1 MRTCQRA
8 TRSLRG
14 TTSDETLPGRG
25 IRRIRSRQRVTGKVT
40 SRGTN
45 RASVHRVHK
54 LIIFLLL
61 IGAVACSRTG
71 DAPTPTNERPQM
83 ALPAGLTRI
92 SDPSQ
97 VCMINDQF
105 MGRAQIPVVVE
116 GRTYYGCCPA
126 CKEKLEKQP
135 ASRMALDP
143 VTGEQVD
150 KAQAIIV
157 QDSAGK
163 VMYFAREDTLRRFRS

>member
-1 MRTCQRA
+1 
-8 TRSLRG
+8 
-14 TTSDETLPGRG
+14 
-25 IRRIRSRQRVTGKVT
+25 
-40 SRGTN
+40 
-45 RASVHRVHK
+45 
-54 LIIFLLL
+54 
-61 IGAVACSRTG
+61 
-71 DAPTPTNERPQM
+71 M
-83 ALPAGLTRI
+83 ALPAGLTRV

-105 MGRAQIPVVVE
+105 MGRAQIPIVVE

-126 CKEKLEKQP
+126 CEEKLEKQP

-150 KAQAIIV
+150 KARAIIV

-163 VMYFAREDTLRRFRS
+163 VMYFAREDTLRGYRG

>member
-1 MRTCQRA
+1 MARTV
-8 TRSLRG
+8 RS
-14 TTSDETLPGRG
+14 
-25 IRRIRSRQRVTGKVT
+25 I
-40 SRGTN
+40 
-45 RASVHRVHK
+45 HRVHK
-54 LIIFLLL
+54 LIISVFLT
-61 IGAVACSRTG
+61 GVVACSRTG
-71 DAPTPTNERPQM
+71 NTPTSSDERPQM
-83 ALPAGLTRI
+83 SLPAGLTRV

-105 MGRAQIPVVVE
+105 MGRAQIPVVVG

-126 CKEKLEKQP
+126 CKEKLENQP

-150 KAQAIIV
+150 KARAIIV

-163 VMYFAREDTLRRFRS
+163 VMYFAREDTLRGYRG

>member
-1 MRTCQRA
+1 
-8 TRSLRG
+8 
-14 TTSDETLPGRG
+14 
-25 IRRIRSRQRVTGKVT
+25 
-40 SRGTN
+40 
-45 RASVHRVHK
+45 
-54 LIIFLLL
+54 
-61 IGAVACSRTG
+61 
-71 DAPTPTNERPQM
+71 M
-83 ALPAGLTRI
+83 ALPAGLTRV

-105 MGRAQIPVVVE
+105 MGRAQIPIVVE
-116 GRTYYGCCPA
+116 GAPITAAVPPA

-150 KAQAIIV
+150 KARAIIV

-163 VMYFAREDTLRRFRS
+163 VMYFAREDTLRGYRG